1 MGHSRKSANFPVP
14 KTLKKMGR
22 PRKNNTTSLNQKTA
36 QEMEF
41 TKHNKAIESIK
52 EKKLRVYADK
62 SRRHAS
68 EGAQALRKGDSTPS
82 PLSPLTL
89 LSIASSPL
97 PSQSRYCV
105 CKQCHIPKTLARRRD
120 DKWLEYQDHVTTY
133 IISDLIT
140 N

>member
-68 EGAQALRKGDSTPS
+68 EGAQALRKGDSTPLHCHHLHS
-82 PLSPLTL
+82 CQLPHRLCLANL
-89 LSIASSPL
+89 DIVFASSAIF
-97 PSQSRYCV
+97 QRY
-105 CKQCHIPKTLARRRD
+105 
-120 DKWLEYQDHVTTY
+120 
-133 IISDLIT
+133 
-140 N
+140 